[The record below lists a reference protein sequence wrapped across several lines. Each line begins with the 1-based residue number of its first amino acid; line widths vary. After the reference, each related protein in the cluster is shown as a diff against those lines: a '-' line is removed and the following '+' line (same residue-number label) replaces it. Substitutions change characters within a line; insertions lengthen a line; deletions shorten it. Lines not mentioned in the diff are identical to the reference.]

1 MCIYINTNCKPHQF
15 EYLTVLLP
23 VIQCACELML
33 NAKDNDSP
41 LGILTTWEFLTPF
54 IAMALWAMAT
64 KRLDHRLLR
73 Q

>member
-41 LGILTTWEFLTPF
+41 LGILTT
-54 IAMALWAMAT
+54 
-64 KRLDHRLLR
+64 
-73 Q
+73 